1 MFKLL
6 GFVGTSLASPNYKN
20 IDVGHGCATWQTS
33 NEEYIKIFLTMASD
47 KGLCPSLNF
56 NSCRGINI
64 SYGSH
69 CQTRCALA
77 ASLYF

>member
-33 NEEYIKIFLTMASD
+33 NEEYIKIFFNN
-47 KGLCPSLNF
+47 GFGQRSLF
-56 NSCRGINI
+56 
-64 SYGSH
+64 
-69 CQTRCALA
+69 
-77 ASLYF
+77 